1 MKNTNTTT
9 YNGLGASPTTMV
21 TNGASRPRQAVGD
34 IPAPPSNGERIP
46 RASAA
51 AAGNNGNTA
60 GRPIPP
66 KVTVR
71 REEVEMR
78 YDAYVWVDFL
88 RKYWVLF
95 VVGNLLSTAV
105 VLFEISRV
113 DDCFDDVTERRA
125 GATTENIERNTEAS
139 LRFVV
144 IAILVFGL
152 VTELVSGV
160 VLCFVYGSP
169 LDIKS
174 LRKIP
179 PRHVPTVEAAV
190 VVNLVAPFSWG
201 VIFTCGSFVSLQVD
215 SFSSCGGPDGPVLDM
230 YLIVSGWGMLLI
242 GLGMIGLA
250 GFLTIFMFSCRS
262 PSPNGST
269 EECCTADKVMYGH
282 RILSKAAI
290 LDVFWQLQG
299 SVWLYRTGSVSGFA
313 FVVLIVLGI
322 VGGLMAA
329 LGSRAPPSTAHDLPS
344 SPLVLGQPPEAAD
357 GA

>member
-1 MKNTNTTT
+1 M
-9 YNGLGASPTTMV
+9 G
-21 TNGASRPRQAVGD
+21 TNGASRPRQAVGN
-34 IPAPPSNGERIP
+34 IPAPPSNEACIT

-51 AAGNNGNTA
+51 AVGDDGNAVDRSG
-60 GRPIPP
+60 IP

-78 YDAYVWVDFL
+78 YDAYVWVDFI

-113 DDCFDDVTERRA
+113 DDCFDDVTERQA
-125 GATTENIERNTEAS
+125 GATTEIERNAEAS
-139 LRFVV
+139 LRFLE
-144 IAILVFGL
+144 IAILIFGL

-179 PRHVPTVEAAV
+179 PRHVPTVEASV

-215 SFSSCGGPDGPVLDM
+215 SFSSCGGPNGRVLDM

-242 GLGMIGLA
+242 GLGMIGLT

-262 PSPNGST
+262 PSPNRSAD
-269 EECCTADKVMYGH
+269 ECCTADKVMYGH

-290 LDVFWQLQG
+290 LDVFWKLQG
-299 SVWLYRTGSVSGFA
+299 SVWLYRTGGIGGFA
-313 FVVLIVLGI
+313 FVVLVVLGI

-329 LGSRAPPSTAHDLPS
+329 LGSRAPASTAQVLSS
-344 SPLVLGQPPEAAD
+344 SPLV
-357 GA
+357 